1 MQNAPIGLLDS
12 SSGGLSVWKEIAILL
27 PGEST
32 VYVGDHIYM
41 PYSNKTT
48 TFIRKRVVGIIQFL
62 LQKDVKCI
70 VVACNTATVAGIEV
84 YRKKFPSVPIIGVV
98 PALKTAASVSKKR
111 KIAVFSTR
119 YTSQSAYQ
127 KNLIDQFAYDCAVI
141 RIGSTNVVSLIEQG
155 DLNSR
160 SLMRELRLK
169 LGILQGNGVDVLV
182 LGCTHF
188 PFIRDQIRA
197 IVGKDVA
204 ILDSG
209 GAVARQVK
217 RIVEHKPALASM
229 SYPSHQFYTTSD
241 PERVQRVASTL
252 LKQEVHVGY
261 ANI

>member
-1 MQNAPIGLLDS
+1 MQHVPIGLLDS
-12 SSGGLSVWKEIAILL
+12 SSGGLSIWKEIEILL

-32 VYVGDHIYM
+32 VYVGDHTYM

-48 TFIRKRVVGIIQFL
+48 TCIRKRVIGIIRFL
-62 LQKDVKCI
+62 LQKNVKCI

-84 YRKKFPSVPIIGVV
+84 YRKKFPSIPIVGVV
-98 PALKTAASVSKKR
+98 PVIKTAVSVSKKR
-111 KIAVFSTR
+111 KIAVFSTD
-119 YTSQSAYQ
+119 YTTQSAYQ
-127 KNLIDQFAYDCAVI
+127 KNLIDQFAQDCEVI
-141 RIGSTNVVSLIEQG
+141 QIGSTNVVSLIEQG
-155 DLNSR
+155 NLTSR

-169 LGILQGNGVDVLV
+169 LGIVQSSGVDALV

-197 IVGKDVA
+197 IVGRDIA

-217 RIVEHKPALASM
+217 RIVEHKSAFASM
-229 SYPSHQFYTTSD
+229 FYPAHQFYTTGD
-241 PERVQRVASTL
+241 PGRVQLVASTL